1 MSVLALVPTILTA
14 IYAGAIGLV
23 VTLGIAHLV
32 LLRVDTRAYAGGPS
46 VMRGGGR
53 YEVDSTA
60 RHRR

>member
-23 VTLGIAHLV
+23 ATFGIAHLV
-32 LLRVDTRAYAGGPS
+32 LLRVDARAAAGRPS

-53 YEVDSTA
+53 YEADSTA
-60 RHRR
+60 RYRG